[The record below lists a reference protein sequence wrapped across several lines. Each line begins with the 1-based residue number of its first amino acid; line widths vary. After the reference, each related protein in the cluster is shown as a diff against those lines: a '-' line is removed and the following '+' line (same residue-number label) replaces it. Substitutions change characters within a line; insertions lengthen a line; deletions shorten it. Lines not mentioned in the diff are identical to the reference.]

1 MVNTPMSTRTKD
13 FFPEYTVVNALNR
26 VAEPIEVAQLVA
38 FLLGDESKFITGVAY
53 PIDGGHLAL

>member
-1 MVNTPMSTRTKD
+1 MATRTKD

-26 VAEPIEVAQLVA
+26 VAEPIEIAQLVA